1 MITRRRYSFWKSS
14 LLSQG
19 EREIMV
25 ERERSSCRIRTTT
38 VDLGRESCV
47 GTRERE
53 RERIFHTNRER
64 KRESPEKE
72 ALKGDLFRGASFHFG
87 PGCMLSG
94 TSMDAFS
101 IST

>member
-1 MITRRRYSFWKSS
+1 MSDSDNDSGSRKRK
-14 LLSQG
+14 L
-19 EREIMV
+19 
-25 ERERSSCRIRTTT
+25 CR
-38 VDLGRESCV
+38 DKG
-47 GTRERE
+47 E
-53 RERIFHTNRER
+53 RERIFHTNREGER